1 MTKSKKLKIEFAP
14 GSFDN
19 FDGTQEE
26 LDALQ
31 KEIIDMF
38 ANMTAEQIRANSR
51 PVNMETLE
59 FEDPELY
66 EILAKQTEPRN
77 LQ

>member
-1 MTKSKKLKIEFAP
+1 MTEEKKLKVEFAA
-14 GSFDN
+14 GAFDN

-38 ANMTAEQIRANSR
+38 NNLTPEELAEMSHPLDIDEMDDETIEMLSAQLGGDR
-51 PVNMETLE
+51 PTL
-59 FEDPELY
+59 
-66 EILAKQTEPRN
+66 Q
-77 LQ
+77 